1 MAGMALATSAAPQ
14 PDHPTGREPEF
25 SRAYTRYALGLLLV
39 VYVVN
44 FLDRQVVA
52 ILLQS
57 IKRDLDLSDTQLG
70 AFSGIAFAFLY
81 SILGVPIARWAD
93 RGVRRS
99 IIALALFVWSGM
111 TALQGLATSF
121 FWLFAARVG
130 VGIGEA
136 GCSPPAHSMLADLF
150 EPKRRATALSIYA
163 LGIPIGGA
171 IGLVGGGWLLANFD
185 WRTALVVVGL
195 PGLGLALLVRLT
207 LREPTRGWWEGGV
220 RASAAPPPLAEV
232 ARVLRARRSFVHMA
246 LAGALHAFYG
256 YGAGT
261 FNPAFLER
269 VHALSPLEIGVWL
282 GAIAATTGVAGTFL
296 GGWLSDRLSARDLR
310 WYAWLP
316 ALGSVAVV
324 PFVLLFYLWPDG
336 RTALAL
342 AALPA
347 ILAGLY
353 LGPTFAMTQ
362 ALVPARMRAQ
372 AAAVLLLI
380 LNLIGLALGPQFVGL
395 LSDLLAPRLGV
406 ESLRWALLVT
416 VVVGAL
422 WSVLHYLQAA
432 KTLREDLRAGQG
444 G

>member
-1 MAGMALATSAAPQ
+1 MS
-14 PDHPTGREPEF
+14 TGGEPRAPEF

-57 IKRDLDLSDTQLG
+57 IKRELDLSDTQLG

-81 SILGVPIARWAD
+81 SILGVPIARFAD

-99 IIALALFVWSGM
+99 LIALALFVWSGM
-111 TALQGLATSF
+111 TALQGLASSF
-121 FWLFAARVG
+121 LWLFAARVG

-136 GCSPPAHSMLADLF
+136 GCSPPAHSMIADLF
-150 EPKRRATALSIYA
+150 APARRATALSIYA

-171 IGLVGGGWLLANFD
+171 IGLVGGAWLLETFD

-195 PGLGLALLVRLT
+195 PGLGLSLLVRLT
-207 LREPTRGWWEGGV
+207 LREPTRGWWEGV
-220 RASAAPPPLAEV
+220 RAAEAPPSLGEV
-232 ARVLRARRSFVHMA
+232 ARLLRRRRSFLHMA

-256 YGAGT
+256 YGAGA

-269 VHALSPLEIGVWL
+269 VHTLSPLEIGVWL

-296 GGWLSDRLSARDLR
+296 GGFASDRLSGRDLR

-316 ALGSVAVV
+316 GLGSLVAV
-324 PFVLLFYLWPDG
+324 PFVLLFYLWDDG
-336 RTALAL
+336 REALAL

-362 ALVPARMRAQ
+362 ALVPPRMRAQ
-372 AAAVLLLI
+372 AAAVLLLV
-380 LNLIGLALGPQFVGL
+380 LNLIGMGLGPQFVGV

-406 ESLRWALLVT
+406 ESIRWSLLAT
-416 VVVGAL
+416 IVVGAL
-422 WSVLHYLQAA
+422 WSAAHYFQAA
-432 KTLREDLRAGQG
+432 RTLREDLRIGQAEA
-444 G
+444 

>member
-1 MAGMALATSAAPQ
+1 MEPLPPRA
-14 PDHPTGREPEF
+14 PEF
-25 SRAYTRYALGLLLV
+25 SRAYTRYALGLLLL

-44 FLDRQVVA
+44 FLDRQVVS

-70 AFSGIAFAFLY
+70 AFSGLAFAVLY
-81 SILGVPIARWAD
+81 SILGVPVARWAD

-99 IIALALFVWSGM
+99 LIAAALLVWSGM

-136 GCSPPAHSMLADLF
+136 GCSPPAHAMIADLF
-150 EPKRRATALSIYA
+150 APQRRATALSIYA

-171 IGLVGGGWLLANFD
+171 IGLAGGGWLREAFD
-185 WRTALVVVGL
+185 WRTVLVIVGL
-195 PGLGLALLVRLT
+195 PGIGLALLVRLT

-220 RASAAPPPLAEV
+220 AQGEAPPSLAEV
-232 ARVLRARRSFVHMA
+232 ARRLRARRAFPH
-246 LAGALHAFYG
+246 LAAAGTLHAFYG
-256 YGAGT
+256 YGAGA

-269 VHALSPLEIGVWL
+269 VHGLAPLEIGAWL
-282 GAIAATTGVAGTFL
+282 GAIAASTGVAGTWL
-296 GGWLSDRLSARDLR
+296 GGWLTDRLSVRDLR
-310 WYAWLP
+310 WYMWLP
-316 ALGSVAVV
+316 GWGSLAVV

-336 RTALAL
+336 RQALAL

-362 ALVPARMRAQ
+362 ALVPPRMRAQ

-380 LNLIGLALGPQFVGL
+380 LNLIGMGLGPQFVGL
-395 LSDLLAPRLGV
+395 LSDLLAPRFGV
-406 ESLRWALLVT
+406 ESIRWSLVAT
-416 VVVGAL
+416 ISVGAV
-422 WSVLHYLQAA
+422 WSAVHYFRAA
-432 KTLREDLRAGQG
+432 RTLREDLAAA
-444 G
+444 